1 MRWEQISL
9 PCEEGGGA
17 TTAYRL
23 SPAGEAKRVVLTLHG
38 AGNDAFFAWIG
49 LYKRLLTA
57 GGQVFT
63 FDLPGHGRFNQ
74 TAFTPAA
81 ASASLRTALDECGT
95 ASPELPLHAI
105 GVSLGGSLLLASL
118 ADLQHRFA
126 SAALVVA
133 PVRIESSVPALA
145 REVSLRTLSLLWR
158 EREHYGLTG
167 LIPSFGSFKRDVYP
181 LRLAVDPPAGTFGY
195 VAALNEALASLDLEG
210 AARNVDLPVLLA
222 YGDRDRIVP
231 PRQGARLAG
240 LLRHGELL
248 TVPGGTHLSTPLE
261 EQTLERLTRWVEEWP

>member
-1 MRWEQISL
+1 
-9 PCEEGGGA
+9 
-17 TTAYRL
+17 
-23 SPAGEAKRVVLTLHG
+23 
-38 AGNDAFFAWIG
+38 
-49 LYKRLLTA
+49 
-57 GGQVFT
+57 
-63 FDLPGHGRFNQ
+63 
-74 TAFTPAA
+74 
-81 ASASLRTALDECGT
+81 
-95 ASPELPLHAI
+95 
-105 GVSLGGSLLLASL
+105 
-118 ADLQHRFA
+118 

-222 YGDRDRIVP
+222 YGDRD
-231 PRQGARLAG
+231 
-240 LLRHGELL
+240 
-248 TVPGGTHLSTPLE
+248 
-261 EQTLERLTRWVEEWP
+261 